1 MRAVRFH
8 AAGDVR
14 LEDLPPEPPG
24 VGEVALRVAWCGVC
38 GSDLHEYQRGPLAIP
53 AAGRPHPLTGASA
66 PLVLGHEFAGTVA
79 AVGPEVAGLEAG
91 DPVAVE
97 PLLRDGTCAACRSGR
112 YNRCRQ
118 LAFIGLSGNGGGL
131 AEQAVV
137 PAAALHR
144 VPAGV
149 SLEAAALAEPAA
161 VAWHAIDR
169 AEVGAGEPVLVI
181 GAGPVGL
188 AIVGVLRYRGAG
200 TIVVSEPS
208 AVRRAA
214 AVRLGADA
222 ALNPDATDVVRRA
235 RGVAAAFDCAGR
247 PEAPETGLR
256 AVRPGGRVVIVA
268 QPGDSV
274 AVPAVRLVYLETT
287 LTGSIGYAGVF
298 PDVLAAMAAG
308 LDLTP
313 MVSRRAG
320 LEQAPGLIADLA
332 AGAGR
337 ELKVLFGNG
346 DRRTEGVLG

>member
-14 LEDLPPEPPG
+14 LENLPSAPPG
-24 VGEVALRVAWCGVC
+24 VGEVALDVAWCGVC

-53 AAGRPHPLTGASA
+53 APGRPHPLTGSTA

-79 AVGPEVAGLEAG
+79 TVGPGVAGLQAG
-91 DPVAVE
+91 DPVTVE
-97 PLLRDGTCAACRSGR
+97 PLLRDGTCDACRSGH

-118 LAFIGLSGNGGGL
+118 LAFIGLSGEGGGL
-131 AEQAVV
+131 AERAIV
-137 PAAALHR
+137 PATALHR
-144 VPAGV
+144 VPASV

-161 VAWHAIDR
+161 VAWHAVDR
-169 AEVGAGEPVLVI
+169 AEVGRRDAALVL

-200 TIVVSEPS
+200 AIIVSEPS

-214 AVRLGADA
+214 ATRLGADTVLDPA
-222 ALNPDATDVVRRA
+222 ATEVVRSA
-235 RGVAAAFDCAGR
+235 RGVAAAFDCAGS

-268 QPGDSV
+268 QPGDPIT
-274 AVPAVRLVYLETT
+274 VPAVRLVYLETT

-320 LEQAPGLIADLA
+320 LEQAPALIADLA
-332 AGAGR
+332 VGAQR
-337 ELKVLFGNG
+337 ELKVLFGDGKGGNKG
-346 DRRTEGVLG
+346 AFK